1 MESHDAM
8 SKSLAQALPPQPA
21 LTYQNIERLSMTL
34 CTAPANVETSLKAKM
49 QLAIQAA
56 QAELT
61 QINDE
66 QLKSAHQHI
75 CHEIHESELRLEK
88 EWQVRLA
95 RKSLLWQ
102 KIGYVKDSAYG
113 LPDRSHVHRDALQC
127 CTTTLPFDGF
137 SVQLTKAKIGAMSR
151 HRQAILRVPPH
162 LTIKAHRESYL
173 KLAADLLVLEAIT
186 PELCYKCS
194 LHTMKFH
201 ARAIQMK
208 DMPTIAMSMFCGD
221 SLVRFEVTIV
231 PATVKARSM

>member
-1 MESHDAM
+1 MATGKIKVTKHERG
-8 SKSLAQALPPQPA
+8 KKWRQLLPPILVDA
-21 LTYQNIERLSMTL
+21 GWL
-34 CTAPANVETSLKAKM
+34 
-49 QLAIQAA
+49 
-56 QAELT
+56 
-61 QINDE
+61 
-66 QLKSAHQHI
+66 
-75 CHEIHESELRLEK
+75 
-88 EWQVRLA
+88 
-95 RKSLLWQ
+95 
-102 KIGYVKDSAYG
+102 YG
-113 LPDRSHVHRDALQC
+113 QC

-208 DMPTIAMSMFCGD
+208 DMPVG
-221 SLVRFEVTIV
+221 E
-231 PATVKARSM
+231 